1 MRKQK
6 VITLI
11 LLGVFLVGL
20 SLLLYPSVSN
30 YWNSITQS
38 RAIVDYDTI
47 VKSLSPKDYTAYFER
62 AEEYNSE
69 LKALPFP
76 LMEYQQIS
84 GYDDCLNAA
93 GDGVIGYIDIDKIQV
108 KLPIYHGTDPSI
120 LNHACGHI
128 QGSSFPI
135 AGKGTHVAISAHRGL
150 PSAKLFSDLDKL
162 EVGDTFRI
170 TVLDKA
176 FIYEVD
182 QIKTVLPVDVSELLI
197 DEEKELCT
205 LVTCTP
211 YGINSHRLL
220 VRGHRIESEDMRSF
234 GPISDAFIIDRL
246 IVTPVVAM
254 DRERSECASGLYGG
268 HSAQRR
274 YLQHYQHQAGDACRK
289 SSADRRHNQYDP
301 VCALD
306 GCIRAGAAGGG
317 HRVEEEVPCEVKGFP
332 SYLLRWAFCCW
343 ALRRYYSSCDRRRI
357 SKGQLSFPL

>member
-1 MRKQK
+1 MRKRK

-11 LLGVFLVGL
+11 LLGVFLAGL
-20 SLLLYPSVSN
+20 SLLLYPSVSS

-69 LKALPFP
+69 LKALSFP
-76 LMEYQQIS
+76 LTEYQQIS

-108 KLPIYHGTDPSI
+108 KLPIYHGTDPSM

-135 AGKGTHVAISAHRGL
+135 AGKGTHAAISAHRGL

-170 TVLDKA
+170 TVLDKT

-182 QIKTVLPVDVSELLI
+182 QIKTVLPDDVSDLLI
-197 DEEKELCT
+197 
-205 LVTCTP
+205 CTP

-220 VRGHRIESEDMRSF
+220 GRGHRSESEDMRSF
-234 GPISDAFIIDRL
+234 GAISDAFIIDRL

-254 DRERSECASGLYGG
+254 PIILLLILYVCFKP
-268 HSAQRR
+268 AK
-274 YLQHYQHQAGDACRK
+274 RK
-289 SSADRRHNQYDP
+289 LPINDEGE
-301 VCALD
+301 L
-306 GCIRAGAAGGG
+306 I
-317 HRVEEEVPCEVKGFP
+317 
-332 SYLLRWAFCCW
+332 
-343 ALRRYYSSCDRRRI
+343 
-357 SKGQLSFPL
+357 

>member
-11 LLGVFLVGL
+11 LLGVFLAGL
-20 SLLLYPSVSN
+20 CLLLYPSVSN

-76 LMEYQQIS
+76 LTEYQQIS

-128 QGSSFPI
+128 QGTSFPI
-135 AGKGTHVAISAHRGL
+135 AGKGTHAAISAHRGL
-150 PSAKLFSDLDKL
+150 PSAKLFSDLDK
-162 EVGDTFRI
+162 T
-170 TVLDKA
+170 

-182 QIKTVLPVDVSELLI
+182 QIKTVQPDDVSDLLI

-234 GPISDAFIIDRL
+234 GAISDAFIIDRL
-246 IVTPVVAM
+246 IVTLVVAM
-254 DRERSECASGLYGG
+254 PIILLLILYVCFKP
-268 HSAQRR
+268 AK
-274 YLQHYQHQAGDACRK
+274 RK
-289 SSADRRHNQYDP
+289 LPINDEGE
-301 VCALD
+301 L
-306 GCIRAGAAGGG
+306 I
-317 HRVEEEVPCEVKGFP
+317 
-332 SYLLRWAFCCW
+332 
-343 ALRRYYSSCDRRRI
+343 
-357 SKGQLSFPL
+357 

>member
-11 LLGVFLVGL
+11 LLGVFLAGL
-20 SLLLYPSVSN
+20 CLLLYPSVSN

-38 RAIVDYDTI
+38 KAIVDYDTI

-76 LMEYQQIS
+76 MTEYQQIS

-108 KLPIYHGTDPSI
+108 NLPIYHGTDPSM

-128 QGSSFPI
+128 QGSSLPI
-135 AGKGTHVAISAHRGL
+135 AGKGTHAAISAHRGL

-170 TVLDKA
+170 TVLDKT

-182 QIKTVLPVDVSELLI
+182 QIKTVLPDDVSDLLI

-234 GPISDAFIIDRL
+234 RPVSDAFIIDRL

-254 DRERSECASGLYGG
+254 PIILLLILYVCFKP
-268 HSAQRR
+268 AK
-274 YLQHYQHQAGDACRK
+274 RK
-289 SSADRRHNQYDP
+289 LPINDEGE
-301 VCALD
+301 L
-306 GCIRAGAAGGG
+306 I
-317 HRVEEEVPCEVKGFP
+317 
-332 SYLLRWAFCCW
+332 
-343 ALRRYYSSCDRRRI
+343 
-357 SKGQLSFPL
+357 